1 VQEVKMTTFAI
12 AASKLSKDLG
22 YGMPISSILSGV
34 AFTVC
39 IFFYLYIIGSFFRI
53 VVYPHIDRVVHLEY
67 FQEYIINQQLD
78 YIIVILATA
87 SWFLLSVNS
96 NNKAVRY
103 YFSIAYGGIGILLA
117 LISPDNIAFDIL
129 ALLSLP
135 LILGVMILYYY
146 RKQQKKN
153 LLLLNFNT
161 KLTWRYISLAV
172 IAISA
177 VGVVIPVISVFV
189 APNFGSTNGDD
200 PANELFLLLSSFS
213 NIYIFLLIMCLA
225 VKLLYRVVALRM
237 LKLNIKEDINQ
248 TLSDDYKRNKVKT
261 QTKIGFLLLAM
272 ILSVVLVLIPQHPL
286 INKDNQQIG
295 SDTYHYVTWLR
306 ELEKSKNLSDLIY
319 QLFVVQGIDGDRPLS
334 LIFLFLV
341 YQVAGGN
348 NLSEVVEHF
357 PIILGPGIVF
367 AFYLLTVE
375 LTRNEKIA
383 LIAAFFGG
391 VSLHTLIGIYAGF
404 YANWLGLIVG
414 YISIAFLFR
423 YLRSG
428 RLSDIVVF
436 STLLIGGL
444 FIHVYTWTVLA
455 AVSGIFLVAML
466 LVGIWKKKKKN
477 NTYNNNNDD
486 NNNSSSYF
494 IKRRRII
501 WLLIAILVSVVVDI
515 SKVVLTSSSGGLEQD
530 IELAQTYVGIEQFNL
545 LWFFLTATMHYTLG
559 GVFSNFI
566 ILILGLFWVLRSN
579 MREPGTIF
587 LMIFLSLGL
596 VPLFIGGW
604 VLQVRVF
611 YNMPFEI
618 PAAIALYYISTRF
631 RSSSRLVTLAA
642 CTWLVAAA
650 LLTVMNYYFV
660 FVQGKASLYSTI
672 PIPT

>member
-1 VQEVKMTTFAI
+1 MTMFAI

-22 YGMPISSILSGV
+22 YGMPVSSILSGV

-53 VVYPHIDRVVHLEY
+53 VVYPHIDRIVRPEH
-67 FQEYIINQQLD
+67 FQEFVINQQLD
-78 YIIVILATA
+78 YIIVIIATA

-103 YFSIAYGGIGILLA
+103 YFSITYGGIGILLA
-117 LISPDNIAFDIL
+117 LISPDNIAFDII

-135 LILGVMILYYY
+135 LILGVMIYYY

-153 LLLLNFNT
+153 LRLLLNFNA
-161 KLTWRYISLAV
+161 KLTWRYILLAV

-177 VGVVIPVISVFV
+177 IGIVIPVISVFV
-189 APNFGSTNGDD
+189 APNFGSSTGDD

-213 NIYIFLLIMCLA
+213 NIYIFLLLMCLA
-225 VKLLYRVVALRM
+225 VKFLYRIVALRM

-295 SDTYHYVTWLR
+295 SDTFYYVTWLT

-319 QLFVVQGIDGDRPLS
+319 QSFVVQGQDGDRPLL

-341 YQVAGGN
+341 YQVTGSN

-375 LTRNEKIA
+375 LTRNEKVA
-383 LIAAFFGG
+383 LIAAFFGA

-423 YLRSG
+423 CLRSG

-436 STLLIGGL
+436 STLLIGVL
-444 FIHVYTWTVLA
+444 FIHVYTWTLLA
-455 AVSGIFLVAML
+455 AVSAIFLLAML
-466 LVGIWKKKKKN
+466 LVTIWKKKKNN
-477 NTYNNNNDD
+477 NTYNNNNDND
-486 NNNSSSYF
+486 NNSSSYF

-530 IELAQTYVGIEQFNL
+530 IELAQTYIGIEEFNL

-559 GVFSNFI
+559 GIFSNFI
-566 ILILGLFWVLRSN
+566 ILILGLFWVLKSN

-587 LMIFLSLGL
+587 LMIFLSVGL

-604 VLQVRVF
+604 LLQTRVF
-611 YNMPFEI
+611 YNVPFEI

-631 RSSSRLVTLAA
+631 RNSSMLVTLAA
-642 CTWLVAAA
+642 CTWLFAAA